1 MLSSLRLP
9 ELSSR
14 QQELLRWLAIA
25 CMVIDHVGA
34 IFLDR
39 ADAQPLRAIGRVAWP
54 LFAYLLAYN
63 VARRRVP
70 PAKYLPTLA
79 TFTLVSQLPHY
90 LAFSSS
96 WVSIIGTL
104 LLGTTA
110 LHVLESRMHTQV
122 SGLLLLSLTLLLSPF
137 VEYGTA
143 GVLLIISLWW
153 LLRYPQLLALLTTA
167 FLLAAINWPHANWP
181 FGFLSIAAVV
191 LVSMLPDRFGLPRS
205 GRLPWLFYP
214 GHLLLL
220 AGIAW
225 FIQG

>member
-1 MLSSLRLP
+1 MMSSLRVP

-14 QQELLRWLAIA
+14 QQELLRWLAITG
-25 CMVIDHVGA
+25 MVIDHVGA

-39 ADAQPLRAIGRVAWP
+39 AEAQPLRAIGRVAWP

-63 VARRRVP
+63 VAVRRVA

-79 TFTLVSQLPHY
+79 IFTVVSQLPHY

-104 LLGTTA
+104 LLGTFA
-110 LHVLESRMHTQV
+110 LHVLENRSYSQV
-122 SGLLLLSLTLLLSPF
+122 NGLLLLSATVLLSPF

-153 LLRYPQLLALLTTA
+153 LLKHPQLLSLLSSA
-167 FLLAAINWPHANWP
+167 FLLAAINWPHSNWP
-181 FGFLSIAAVV
+181 FALLAVPVV
-191 LVSMLPDRFGLPRS
+191 LLVSLLPERFGLPRS

-214 GHLLLL
+214 AHLLVL
-220 AGIAW
+220 AGIAYLARS
-225 FIQG
+225 

>member
-25 CMVIDHVGA
+25 CMLIDHVGA
-34 IFLDR
+34 IFLGH

-63 VARRRVP
+63 VAVRRVP

-79 TFTLVSQLPHY
+79 VFTLLSQLPHH
-90 LAFSSS
+90 LAFNSN

-104 LLGTTA
+104 LLGATA
-110 LHVLESRMHTQV
+110 LHVLESRTHTQAG
-122 SGLLLLSLTLLLSPF
+122 GLLLLSLTLLLSPF

-153 LLRYPQLLALLTTA
+153 LLRYPQLLPLLSTA
-167 FLLAAINWPHANWP
+167 FLLGAINWPHANWP
-181 FGFLSIAAVV
+181 FGLLAVPAV
-191 LVSMLPDRFGLPRS
+191 LLISLLPDRVGLPRS

-214 GHLLLL
+214 AHLLVL
-220 AGIAW
+220 AGIAR
-225 FIQG
+225 FVHG

>member
-1 MLSSLRLP
+1 MMSSLRLP

-63 VARRRVP
+63 VAVRHVP

-110 LHVLESRMHTQV
+110 LHVLESRTH
-122 SGLLLLSLTLLLSPF
+122 TLLR
-137 VEYGTA
+137 V
-143 GVLLIISLWW
+143 
-153 LLRYPQLLALLTTA
+153 
-167 FLLAAINWPHANWP
+167 
-181 FGFLSIAAVV
+181 
-191 LVSMLPDRFGLPRS
+191 
-205 GRLPWLFYP
+205 
-214 GHLLLL
+214 
-220 AGIAW
+220 
-225 FIQG
+225 